1 MDFTLNRTW
10 PTFSDYIPV
19 YKISIQYTNPFQ
31 RYHTESKS
39 VTYGTDGT
47 DVCTDSGDTIC
58 PPHWKWRGHNKRAM
72 KTDNIRK
79 LVWTNYVTNVYKNQ
93 ECPGSV
99 TFVFSLCAKEKLH
112 SAHFF
117 DSPLW
122 NQKHNIFLGLI
133 RNILCHALL
142 LWHHTGHLGF
152 TVMLIW
158 CFTPLS
164 TLFKSYCDMM
174 KGSIQWSTV
183 IHRHEQNFSSSGIWT
198 WNQVIWSWES

>member
-1 MDFTLNRTW
+1 MGGTGRTYVW
-10 PTFSDYIPV
+10 TAVILYA
-19 YKISIQYTNPFQ
+19 
-31 RYHTESKS
+31 
-39 VTYGTDGT
+39 
-47 DVCTDSGDTIC
+47 
-58 PPHWKWRGHNKRAM
+58 PHWKWRGHNKRTM

-93 ECPGSV
+93 DCPGSV
-99 TFVFSLCAKEKLH
+99 TFVFSSCAKEKLH

-117 DSPLW
+117 DSLLW

-164 TLFKSYCDMM
+164 TLFKSYCDIM
-174 KGSIQWSTV
+174 KGSIQWSTM
-183 IHRHEQNFSSSGIWT
+183 IHRHEQNSSSR
-198 WNQVIWSWES
+198 NLESSDLKLGELTTLPPGCFEV